1 MSRLM
6 EISRKLTLKAAGE
19 PKSEWA
25 ALALDASSQIENLCG
40 NGIDTTKENEMKVNA
55 RIIVA
60 GIIAGT
66 LGGWIF
72 YTFTLIATLT
82 SLKERLHVSEMSNR
96 IASDQIS
103 DLQYQL
109 TNLQNQSEFHEAKGF
124 VSGAIDSLKRPD
136 YYSQIWH
143 DGYDRGEQN
152 EKYAISHGA
161 GQSILQ
167 TKN

>member
-1 MSRLM
+1 MGNLM
-6 EISRKLTLKAAGE
+6 EISKKLTLKAAGE

-40 NGIDTTKENEMKVNA
+40 NRTNTAKENEMRINT
-55 RIIVA
+55 RIIAA

-66 LGGWIF
+66 VGGWIF

-82 SLKERLHVSEMSNR
+82 SLKERLHVSEASNR
-96 IASDQIS
+96 IASDQIT

-109 TNLQNQSEFHEAKGF
+109 TNMQSQSEFHEAKGF
-124 VSGAIDSLKRPD
+124 ISGAIDSLKRPD

-143 DGYDRGEQN
+143 DGYERGEQN
-152 EKYAISHGA
+152 EKYATSHRA
-161 GQSILQ
+161 EQSIIQ
-167 TKN
+167 TKK